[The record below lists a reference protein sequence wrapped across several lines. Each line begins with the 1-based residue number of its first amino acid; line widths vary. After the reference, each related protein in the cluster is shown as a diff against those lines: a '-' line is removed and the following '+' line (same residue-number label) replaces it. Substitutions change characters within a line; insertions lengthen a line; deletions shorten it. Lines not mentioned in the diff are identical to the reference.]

1 MAEETF
7 LRPPEVE
14 REPRHLPA
22 ETYNL
27 SRLLL
32 ARCGSE
38 CLFVPIRSMQ
48 YLAVLDHEEIIFVD
62 REYRHL
68 IEISWQDFHPEVR
81 NALADPVSFIAVY
94 YSPAA
99 KQIMR
104 RLQGEFHQALQQL
117 ESKMSVTGGPARI
130 LKINSDAS

>member
-22 ETYNL
+22 QTYNL

-32 ARCGSE
+32 ARCGLE

-68 IEISWQDFHPEVR
+68 IEISWQDFQPEER
-81 NALADPVSFIAVY
+81 SALTEPVSFIAVY

-99 KQIMR
+99 KQTMR
-104 RLQGEFHQALQQL
+104 RLQGEFHRALQQL
-117 ESKMSVTGGPARI
+117 ESKMPVPGGPARI
-130 LKINSDAS
+130 LKINSDDS